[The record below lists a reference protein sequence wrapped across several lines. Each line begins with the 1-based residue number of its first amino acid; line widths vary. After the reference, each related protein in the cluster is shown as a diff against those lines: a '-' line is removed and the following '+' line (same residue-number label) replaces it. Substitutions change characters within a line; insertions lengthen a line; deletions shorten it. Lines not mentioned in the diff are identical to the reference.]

1 MVSIVEYLNP
11 TMVITNK
18 FSVIWTTDRK
28 PVVILIILLYPAL
41 AK

>member
-28 PVVILIILLYPAL
+28 PVVILIIRQVT
-41 AK
+41 KTV